1 MGGPGMSLKASER
14 DLRVMQDLT
23 SILLEGG
30 GQVIGSKMTSDLQA
44 NARPDASLLFPKWL
58 EMAVDKVISLK
69 MTRENFIIV
78 SLGRENFI
86 IVSLG
91 RKNFIIVSLG
101 TSSSQA

>member
-1 MGGPGMSLKASER
+1 MAR
-14 DLRVMQDLT
+14 D
-23 SILLEGG
+23 GG
-30 GQVIGSKMTSDLQA
+30 GQVIGSKMAVSDLQA

-91 RKNFIIVSLG
+91 RENFIIVSLG
-101 TSSSQA
+101 RK